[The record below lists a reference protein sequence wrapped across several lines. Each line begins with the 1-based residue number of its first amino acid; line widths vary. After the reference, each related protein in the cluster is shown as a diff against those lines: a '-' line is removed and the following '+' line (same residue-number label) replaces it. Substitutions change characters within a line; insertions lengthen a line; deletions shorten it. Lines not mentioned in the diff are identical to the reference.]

1 MTTSRPA
8 PAARTFSFGGED
20 RYVGTI
26 TDARGPA
33 KPFGAIIWGMG
44 IGEMRVARALTKVGV
59 TVMNIK
65 REKYSLPELDAYGAE
80 RGREAMD
87 VLRVKRG
94 IERFIFMGNCSFA
107 SISFNT
113 ALRDERVIGLIMSNP
128 HVSEMLSL
136 PSSYRRKL
144 LSVASW
150 RQVLA
155 GKFTLARHLVNAR
168 RLKDI
173 VVGRMKGLDE
183 KSLIAKTHYNRD
195 LTLPD
200 DIGAKLAAFGARGMH
215 TLLVFSHNDG
225 SLDYFRAAFGRALDG
240 LGNVAGLT
248 TEVLQTDAHLV
259 TIDEEAARLI
269 SASAAGWIER
279 ADWSAAGRP
288 RRQASVIRGPAAS
301 WRLDEAVTRAPYPAG

>member
-1 MTTSRPA
+1 
-8 PAARTFSFGGED
+8 
-20 RYVGTI
+20 
-26 TDARGPA
+26 
-33 KPFGAIIWGMG
+33 
-44 IGEMRVARALTKVGV
+44 
-59 TVMNIK
+59 
-65 REKYSLPELDAYGAE
+65 
-80 RGREAMD
+80 
-87 VLRVKRG
+87 
-94 IERFIFMGNCSFA
+94 
-107 SISFNT
+107 
-113 ALRDERVIGLIMSNP
+113 
-128 HVSEMLSL
+128 MLSL